1 MGCIVS
7 LYCYVKD
14 GGIGSPTNLPA
25 TFENVSNFYLLPP
38 SELAKHGWY
47 PFNPAT
53 PPTYT
58 ESTQKRVET
67 LTFTGSAVDQSW
79 QVVNLTQ
86 AEQIA
91 FATARLQ
98 AIGQAISPYLDSQ
111 VANRQY
117 DSIISATSWNLSN
130 ITVYKQEGAEATAFR
145 DTCWN
150 LFDNLVAGVQAGTT
164 SLPTVDGFISSLP
177 KLWTPPAPPN
187 PGNGTSNGTSNGTQG
202 I

>member
-1 MGCIVS
+1 MYCQVINGIPQPPQS
-7 LYCYVKD
+7 L
-14 GGIGSPTNLPA
+14 PM
-25 TFENVSNFYLLPP
+25 TFGNVSNFQLLPP
-38 SELAKHGWY
+38 AELAKYGWY

-53 PPTYT
+53 PPAFT
-58 ESTQKRVET
+58 ESTQKLVES
-67 LTFTGSAVDQSW
+67 LTFTGFEVNQSW

-86 AEQIA
+86 QEQIA

-130 ITVYKQEGAEATAFR
+130 ITIYKQEGAEATAFR

-150 LFDNLVAGVQAGTT
+150 EFNNLVAGVQAGTT
-164 SLPTVDGFISSLP
+164 PLPTVNGFLVSLP
-177 KLWTPPAPPN
+177 RLWN
-187 PGNGTSNGTSNGTQG
+187 SNVTQ
-202 I
+202 